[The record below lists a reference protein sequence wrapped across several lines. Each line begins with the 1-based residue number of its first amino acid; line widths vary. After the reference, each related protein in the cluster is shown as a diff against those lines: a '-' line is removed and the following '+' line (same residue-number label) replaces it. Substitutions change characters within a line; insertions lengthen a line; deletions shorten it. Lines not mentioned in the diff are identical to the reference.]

1 MSLCGTSAQLRVL
14 RAWEAS
20 GISLGREWATAGP
33 ARPSLPYA
41 HCRTRR
47 ALTPLCAHR
56 QTRRALTPLCAR
68 RVEVVLLH
76 GKAFNSHT
84 WEQLGTL
91 QLLAQRGY
99 RAVALD
105 LPGETPPPG
114 LGRQPA
120 AGTRGRLPRG
130 GNWASRKGLR
140 CDSGTSRTPV
150 SGQAVA
156 GGSMR

>member
-33 ARPSLPYA
+33 ARPSPPYA

-56 QTRRALTPLCAR
+56 RTRRALTPLCAR

-114 LGRQPA
+114 PGEAACSRYEGAAPQRGELGEQERP
-120 AGTRGRLPRG
+120 
-130 GNWASRKGLR
+130 K
-140 CDSGTSRTPV
+140 
-150 SGQAVA
+150 
-156 GGSMR
+156 M